1 MICTNQHLQVCRR
14 SDRNCMKN
22 LRCCIDSNRNRC
34 RMIDRRRRSS
44 SHGYNRRSLQPTG
57 NSIGCIRCCK
67 SFLIALSTCLFI
79 GVKVGRY
86 DTCYRCATNKQ
97 HKRFKVTA
105 ANEFLCTLRA
115 QVTNQLNKRL
125 PDGAAVVV
133 ATFVLAA
140 YTSA

>member
-1 MICTNQHLQVCRR
+1 
-14 SDRNCMKN
+14 
-22 LRCCIDSNRNRC
+22 
-34 RMIDRRRRSS
+34 MIDRRRRSS
-44 SHGYNRRSLQPTG
+44 SRGIYRRSLQPTG
-57 NSIGCIRCCK
+57 KSIGCIRCCK

-105 ANEFLCTLRA
+105 TNNFLCALRA
-115 QVTNQLNKRL
+115 QVTNQINKRL

-133 ATFVLAA
+133 DTGVIAA
-140 YTSA
+140 YTSACQCEALFWCYGQGCGRRGEHESKQPDLLRDTE